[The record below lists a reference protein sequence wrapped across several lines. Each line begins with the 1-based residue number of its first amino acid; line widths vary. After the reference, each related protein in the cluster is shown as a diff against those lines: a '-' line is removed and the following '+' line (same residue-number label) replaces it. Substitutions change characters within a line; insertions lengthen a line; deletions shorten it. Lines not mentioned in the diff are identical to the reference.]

1 MSLWENIIIA
11 LIPFAIMLALWI
23 GRQSMKSVVEDM
35 LQRVDERTVQIQPG
49 YRNGGE
55 SLADMA
61 HQVVRVHDRMDAL
74 HEKVNSIARDVS
86 HVSGRFE
93 QHLKEQG

>member
-1 MSLWENIIIA
+1 MPSIENITIVA
-11 LIPFAIMLALWI
+11 MPFAIGLILWI
-23 GRQSMKSVVEDM
+23 GRQWVKTIVDDM
-35 LQRVDERTVQIQPG
+35 LRKIDERTVQIQPG

-61 HQVVRVHDRMDAL
+61 HQVGRVHDRIDML
-74 HEKVNSIARDVS
+74 HEKINTVARDVS

-93 QHLKEQG
+93 QHLKEN